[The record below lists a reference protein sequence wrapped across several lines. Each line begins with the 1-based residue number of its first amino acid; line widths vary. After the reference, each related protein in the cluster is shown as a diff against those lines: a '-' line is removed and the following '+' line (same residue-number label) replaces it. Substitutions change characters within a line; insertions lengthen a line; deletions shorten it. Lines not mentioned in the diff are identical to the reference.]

1 MIDDDDVRLEILDTA
16 GQVRSYLDLLTHIG
30 VYTSHT
36 RREGRER
43 GGRGGGRAE
52 AQGEIDGLMK
62 DNV

>member
-36 RREGRER
+36 KREGRER
-43 GGRGGGRAE
+43 GGRGAGGRKRRGKSMA
-52 AQGEIDGLMK
+52 
-62 DNV
+62 